1 MGVNRQRLSIKQ
13 GKLVFEGKEENNS
26 QLEKK
31 SQRRLL
37 SSINLATELGYMIAI
52 PVVGGAF
59 LGSLLDKKFAT
70 SPKITLSLIFLGI
83 IISIFNVYKILKD
96 LK

>member
-1 MGVNRQRLSIKQ
+1 MGKNRQRLNFKQ
-13 GKLVFEGKEENNS
+13 GKLVVGDKVQINSHQEE
-26 QLEKK
+26 K
-31 SQRRLL
+31 SKGSLL
-37 SSINLATELGYMIAI
+37 TSINLATELGFMISI

-59 LGSLLDKKFAT
+59 LGSLLDNKLAT

-83 IISIFNVYKILKD
+83 LISIFNVYKILKD